1 MVLVLFLW
9 GGKAQI
15 NAVFNAVVGELGRGE
30 LTPGVR
36 PNSVSVEVA
45 VCARGRVVRLICL
58 RMATTALVDFFGRPY
73 SLEYLENASTINK

>member
-1 MVLVLFLW
+1 VVLVLFLW

-15 NAVFNAVVGELGRGE
+15 NAVFNAVVDELGGDE

-45 VCARGRVVRLICL
+45 VCAGGSLVRLKFL
-58 RMATTALVDFFGRPY
+58 EDGDYRTGRF
-73 SLEYLENASTINK
+73 LW